1 MKQAHIVFVLIVTLL
16 SYGAIM
22 DSEEKY
28 ELQKFLPR
36 DINGWKA
43 IAADRFFDQESIFD
57 YIDGSGEV
65 YRSYNFKILFVRQY
79 DKPEQPAI
87 TVDFFDMGS
96 SADAYGVFMHDYQ
109 DEEIGIGQGSSYLAG
124 SLAFW
129 KNRYFVSIWAEE
141 ETELSKRAIMD
152 LGKAIESAIPQ
163 EGEKPQLL
171 KYLPQANLN
180 TKKIRFLH
188 SYIVLNYHYFV
199 ADENILNLNQ
209 ETDVVLAEYDYDE
222 SKSHLLLIQY
232 PSPQQAEKASN
243 SFIAHYLPEAAKEP
257 TVQLED
263 GKWTATKLKNDK
275 LIIIFD
281 VPTKT
286 IAEKIINE
294 VTNNLN

>member
-1 MKQAHIVFVLIVTLL
+1 MKQAHIVFVLIVTLF
-16 SYGAIM
+16 SYGATM
-22 DSEEKY
+22 NSGGQHEV
-28 ELQKFLPR
+28 QKFLPR

-43 IAADRFFDQESIFD
+43 IATDRFFDQESIFD

-79 DKPEQPAI
+79 DKPKQPAI

-96 SADAYGVFMHDYQ
+96 SADAYGVFTHDYE

-129 KNRYFVSIWAEE
+129 KDRYFVSIWAEE
-141 ETELSKRAIMD
+141 ETESSKRAIMD

-199 ADENILNLNQ
+199 ADENILHLNQ
-209 ETDVVLAEYDYDE
+209 ETDVVLAEYNFAE
-222 SKSHLLLIQY
+222 IKSHLLLIQY
-232 PSPQQAEKASN
+232 PASQLAEKAYAN
-243 SFIAHYLPEAAKEP
+243 FISHYLPEAAKEA

-281 VPTKT
+281 AATKT
-286 IAEKIINE
+286 IAEKIINDVE
-294 VTNNLN
+294 HNLN